1 MISTR
6 RYRGPRTAGFTILE
20 IMVASLVMT
29 LLVVLLSQ
37 VWVGMIRP
45 TADMISYSQ
54 LDQEAKLAATALAA
68 DLGGSLANPEGR
80 LGTQA
85 QYKYVG
91 RLEPASTQL
100 WLCFDSG
107 SSPNGVADWGSPDT
121 VIVYEVQDGSLVRFD
136 QTAGTSVPIARH
148 VDSFVTQD
156 LGDGRVQFQ
165 LLLSYRNLSRTYTF
179 IARDP

>member
-1 MISTR
+1 MMPSR
-6 RYRGPRTAGFTILE
+6 RSRFRRTAGFTMLE

-45 TADMISYSQ
+45 TTDMICCSQ
-54 LDQEAKLAATALAA
+54 LDQEAKLAAAALAA

-80 LGTQA
+80 LGTQP

-91 RLEPASTQL
+91 RLEPANSQL
-100 WLCFDSG
+100 WLCFDGG
-107 SSPNGVADWGSPDT
+107 SSPNGVADWGPPDS

-148 VDSFVTQD
+148 VDSFATQD
-156 LGDGRVQFQ
+156 LGDGRVQLQ
-165 LLLSYRNLSRTYTF
+165 LVLSYRNVTRTYTF
-179 IARDP
+179 IGRDP